1 MIREIISHYRIVKEL
16 GAGGMGE
23 VYLAEDTRLGR
34 QVAIKVLPASYQY
47 DPERRTKFL
56 AEARATS
63 ALRSPH
69 IAAIYDIGE
78 HEGSMYIVME
88 YVEGELLSEKLKRGP
103 LAIRDAVDFATQIAD
118 ALAEAHTLG
127 MVHCDVKASNL
138 IVNERSMLK
147 LLDFG
152 IAAAV
157 GSNGGE
163 KDDRTKKVGQ
173 QTALG
178 IADGTV
184 SYMSPEQ
191 AIGRALDPR
200 SDIFSLGVVLYEMLT
215 ARLPFDAE
223 TPAET
228 LDNIIHAEPITI
240 ARLNYG
246 VTPDLDRI
254 VRKCL
259 EKDRERRYQSV
270 RDLLIDLRNLQ
281 RDSDSG
287 TTHATAGIG
296 RHTQVVSRPRS
307 RKTID
312 SLAILPF
319 VNQSGDP
326 DLEYLSDG
334 VTEALINNL
343 SRLTKLR
350 VMARST
356 VFRYQGRELQDA
368 QQIGLELG
376 VRAVLIGRL
385 LKRDD
390 SLIVKL
396 EMVDANDGSHL
407 WGEQYTREMS
417 DIFTLEREISTE
429 ISEHLRLKLTSAQ
442 KKSLTKGPTENSEA
456 YQLYLKGRYHWNKR
470 TEEGIEKSIDYLE
483 QAITLDPKF
492 ALAYA
497 GLADS
502 YNLLASYS
510 TKPLAT
516 PSLRAKATALKALSL
531 DQKLAEAHAAL
542 AAVKLWREFDWEGA
556 ERGFRKAVELNP
568 SYSTAHLWLS
578 LYLAAIERVD
588 EALSEVRLALDL
600 DPLSRVMNLNL
611 ARILHFA
618 RQFDDA
624 IKQCRKTIDMYP
636 DYLIAHR
643 RLGMSYGE
651 KGMFQE
657 AEAEFKK
664 ALAISEDDSETMSAM
679 AYVYAA
685 AGRTADARN
694 ILERLNLIA
703 QERYV
708 SPYSLARVYIGL
720 GQLDEAFEFLE
731 KTFQQRHGILTYLKV
746 EPIFDRLRSDSRY
759 ADLLRRMGLEGS
771 APTHSISTAPNPS
784 RKSKGPD

>member
-1 MIREIISHYRIVKEL
+1 MIPENISHYRFIKEL
-16 GAGGMGE
+16 GSGGMGE

-34 QVAIKVLPASYQY
+34 QVAIKLLPASYQY
-47 DPERRTKFL
+47 DPERRTRFL

-88 YVEGELLSEKLKRGP
+88 YVEGELLSDRLRRGP
-103 LAIRDAVDFATQIAD
+103 LVIREAIDIAAQIAD
-118 ALAEAHTLG
+118 ALSEAHSMG
-127 MVHCDVKASNL
+127 IVHCDVKASNL
-138 IVNERSMLK
+138 MVNERGLVK

-152 IAAAV
+152 IATAAQANWAEEV
-157 GSNGGE
+157 
-163 KDDRTKKVGQ
+163 DDRTKKVGQ
-173 QTALG
+173 QTAFGL
-178 IADGTV
+178 AAGTV

-191 AIGRALDPR
+191 AIGRPIDER
-200 SDIFSLGVVLYEMLT
+200 SDLFSLGVAFYEMLT
-215 ARLPFDAE
+215 ARLPFEGETAAE
-223 TPAET
+223 TI
-228 LDNIIHAEPITI
+228 DNIIHAEPMPLP
-240 ARLNYG
+240 RLNYG

-287 TTHATAGIG
+287 AAAATGGLG
-296 RHTQVVSRPRS
+296 RHTQVVAKQRS
-307 RKTID
+307 RRTID

-319 VNQSGDP
+319 ANQSGDP
-326 DLEYLSDG
+326 DLEYLSEG

-356 VFRYQGRELQDA
+356 VFRYQGRGFQDA

-396 EMVDANDGSHL
+396 ELVDSNDGSHL
-407 WGEQYTREMS
+407 WGEQYTRELS
-417 DIFTLEREISTE
+417 DMLTLEREISAE
-429 ISEHLRLKLTSAQ
+429 ISDHLRLKLNSAQ
-442 KKSLTKGPTENSEA
+442 KKSLTKGITENSEA

-470 TEEGIEKSIDYLE
+470 TEEGIRKSIEYFEL
-483 QAITLDPKF
+483 AIALDPKF

-497 GLADS
+497 GLADA
-502 YNLLASYS
+502 YNMMASYS

-516 PSLRAKATALKALSL
+516 PFLRAKATALKALSL
-531 DQKLAEAHAAL
+531 DGKLAEAHASL
-542 AAVKLWREFDWEGA
+542 AALKLWREFDWEGA
-556 ERGFRKAVELNP
+556 ERSFRKAIQLNP
-568 SYSTAHLWLS
+568 GYSTAHLWLA
-578 LYLAAIERVD
+578 LYLAAMEKMD
-588 EALSEVRLALDL
+588 EALSEIRLALDL
-600 DPLSRVMNLNL
+600 DPLSRVINLNL

-624 IKQCRKTIDMYP
+624 IKQCRKTIEMFP

-651 KGMFQE
+651 KNMFEE
-657 AEAEFKK
+657 ADAEFDK
-664 ALAISEDDSETMSAM
+664 ALALSHNDSETMSAK
-679 AYVYAA
+679 AYAYAR
-685 AGRTADARN
+685 AGRVGDARQ
-694 ILERLNLIA
+694 ILDRLKDYA
-703 QERYV
+703 KEAYV
-708 SPYSLARVYIGL
+708 SPYSLARVHIGL
-720 GQLDEAFEFLE
+720 DQFDEAFECLE
-731 KTFQQRHGILTYLKV
+731 RTYQERHGILTYLKV
-746 EPIFDRLRSDSRY
+746 EPVFDRLRSDPRY
-759 ADLLRRMGLEGS
+759 GELLRKMGL
-771 APTHSISTAPNPS
+771 AQ
-784 RKSKGPD
+784 

>member
-1 MIREIISHYRIVKEL
+1 MISETISHYRIVKEL

-34 QVAIKVLPASYQY
+34 QVAIKILPASYQY

-88 YVEGELLSEKLKRGP
+88 YVEGELLSEKLKRGA
-103 LAIRDAVDFATQIAD
+103 LGIRDAIDLAAQTAD
-118 ALAEAHTLG
+118 ALSEAHSLG
-127 MVHCDVKASNL
+127 IMHCDVKASNL
-138 IVNERSMLK
+138 IVTERGMVK

-152 IAAAV
+152 IAAAAD
-157 GSNGGE
+157 SNGAE
-163 KDDRTKKVGQ
+163 TDDRTKKVGQ

-178 IADGTV
+178 VAAGTV

-191 AIGRALDPR
+191 AIGRAIDQR
-200 SDIFSLGVVLYEMLT
+200 SDIFSLGVALYEMLT
-215 ARLPFDAE
+215 ARLPFDGE

-228 LDNIIHAEPITI
+228 IDNIIHAEPMPI

-246 VTPDLDRI
+246 VTPDLDRV

-287 TTHATAGIG
+287 ATHATAGIG
-296 RHTQVVSRPRS
+296 RHTQVVTRTRS

-312 SLAILPF
+312 SLAILPL

-356 VFRYQGRELQDA
+356 VFRYQGKDPQDA
-368 QQIGLELG
+368 QQVGHELG
-376 VRAVLIGRL
+376 VRAVLNGRL
-385 LKRDD
+385 LKRGD

-396 EMVDANDGSHL
+396 ELVDTNDGSHL
-407 WGEQYTREMS
+407 WGEQYTREMA

-429 ISEHLRLKLTSAQ
+429 ISEHLRLKLNSAQ
-442 KKSLTKGPTENSEA
+442 KKSLTKGCTENSEA

-470 TEEGIEKSIDYLE
+470 TEEGIKKSIEYFE
-483 QAITLDPKF
+483 QAITRDRKF

-502 YNLLASYS
+502 YNLMASYS

-516 PSLRAKATALKALSL
+516 PFLRAKATALKALSL
-531 DQKLAEAHAAL
+531 DDKLAEAHAAL
-542 AAVKLWREFDWEGA
+542 AAVKLWREFDWDGA
-556 ERGFRKAVELNP
+556 EQGWRKAMELNP
-568 SYSTAHLWLS
+568 SYATAHLWLA
-578 LYLAAIERVD
+578 LYLAANERMD
-588 EALSEVRLALDL
+588 EALSEIRLALDL
-600 DPLSRVMNLNL
+600 DPLSRVINLNL

-624 IKQCRKTIDMYP
+624 IRQCRKTIDMYP

-651 KGMFQE
+651 KGMFEE

-679 AYVYAA
+679 AYAYAA
-685 AGRTADARN
+685 DGRIDDASK
-694 ILERLNLIA
+694 ILERLNEIA
-703 QERYV
+703 KGTYV
-708 SPYSLARVYIGL
+708 SPYSLARVHIGL
-720 GQLDEAFEFLE
+720 GQIDEAFECLE
-731 KTFQQRHGILTYLKV
+731 KTYQERHGILTYLKV
-746 EPIFDRLRSDSRY
+746 EPIFDRLRADSRFS
-759 ADLLRRMGLEGS
+759 DLLRRMGL
-771 APTHSISTAPNPS
+771 
-784 RKSKGPD
+784 

>member
-1 MIREIISHYRIVKEL
+1 MISETISHYRIIREL

-34 QVAIKVLPASYQY
+34 QVAIKLLPASYQY

-88 YVEGELLSEKLKRGP
+88 YVEGELLSEKLKRGS
-103 LAIRDAVDFATQIAD
+103 LAIRDAIDVAAQIAD
-118 ALAEAHTLG
+118 ALSEAHSLG
-127 MVHCDVKASNL
+127 IVHCDVKALNL
-138 IVNERSMLK
+138 IVNERGLVK

-152 IAAAV
+152 IAAAAA
-157 GSNGGE
+157 SNE
-163 KDDRTKKVGQ
+163 AEADDHTRKVGQ

-178 IADGTV
+178 LADGTV

-191 AIGRALDPR
+191 AIGRGIDNR
-200 SDIFSLGVVLYEMLT
+200 SDIFSLGVVLYEMLS
-215 ARLPFDAE
+215 ARLPFDGETAAE
-223 TPAET
+223 TI
-228 LDNIIHAEPITI
+228 DNIIHAEPMPL
-240 ARLNYG
+240 ARLNYAL
-246 VTPDLDRI
+246 TPDLDRV

-287 TTHATAGIG
+287 SAAATAGIG
-296 RHTQVVSRPRS
+296 RQTQVVTRTRS

-319 VNQSGDP
+319 TNQSGDP

-356 VFRYQGRELQDA
+356 VFRYQSREVLDA
-368 QQIGLELG
+368 QQVGLELG
-376 VRAVLIGRL
+376 VRAVLNGRL
-385 LKRDD
+385 LKRGD

-396 EMVDANDGSHL
+396 ELVDTNDGSHL
-407 WGEQYTREMS
+407 WGEQYTRELS
-417 DIFTLEREISTE
+417 DMLTLEREISAE
-429 ISEHLRLKLTSAQ
+429 ISEHLRLKLNSAQ
-442 KKSLTKGPTENSEA
+442 KKSLTQGITENSEA

-470 TEEGIEKSIDYLE
+470 TEEGIKKSIEYFEL
-483 QAITLDPKF
+483 AIALDSKF
-492 ALAYA
+492 GLAYA

-502 YNLLASYS
+502 YNLMASYS

-516 PSLRAKATALKALSL
+516 PFLRAKATALKALSL
-531 DQKLAEAHAAL
+531 DDKLAEAHAAL

-556 ERGFRKAVELNP
+556 ERGFRKAIEMNP
-568 SYSTAHLWLS
+568 SYSTAHLWLA
-578 LYLAAIERVD
+578 LYLAAMERMD
-588 EALSEVRLALDL
+588 EGLSEIKLALEL
-600 DPLSRVMNLNL
+600 DPLSRVINLNL

-624 IKQCRKTIDMYP
+624 IKQCRKTIEMYP

-651 KGMFQE
+651 KGRFEE
-657 AEAEFKK
+657 AETEFKK
-664 ALAISEDDSETMSAM
+664 ALAISENDSETMSAR
-679 AYVYAA
+679 AYVYAG
-685 AGRTADARN
+685 AGRIEDARKV
-694 ILERLNLIA
+694 LDRLTELA
-703 QERYV
+703 KETYV
-708 SPYSLARVYIGL
+708 SPYSLARIHIGL
-720 GQLDEAFEFLE
+720 DQIDEAFECLE
-731 KTFQQRHGILTYLKV
+731 KTHQERHGILTYLKV
-746 EPIFDRLRSDSRY
+746 DPIFDRVRSDSRY
-759 ADLLRRMGLEGS
+759 ADLLRRMGL
-771 APTHSISTAPNPS
+771 
-784 RKSKGPD
+784 